1 MKIAIITFF
10 QSQDNYGQLLQCYAL
25 QRVLHQLGHKP
36 YLIRYG
42 FHNEYFHWLKK
53 RNIFTKE
60 GRKKILRQLKHVF
73 FPRKRVLDRR
83 FDNFRKKHLAKSWRC
98 YNNLAEL
105 QRNPPKADCYIT
117 GSDQVW
123 AQMLSKN
130 DNRSFFLDFGLDH
143 VKRIAYAP
151 SFAVECYPEELKE
164 KLANQLERFDAVS
177 VREQTGVSICKSV
190 GFNSTLVLDPT
201 ILLTAQQYNTLIK
214 EPKVG
219 RYCFIY
225 QVNVTSKK
233 ELWWDEFSSYNRD
246 QGIKSIAT
254 FANPIEGV
262 NMEILEGAEYIYP
275 SIEEWLGLV
284 REAEYILTSSFH
296 GVVFSIIFHKPFVV
310 CLRRNSMYAGNDRVF
325 SLLEQLN
332 LSDRIMQP
340 DKSASEVI
348 SKKIDW
354 DAVENRLIEKR
365 KESIDF
371 LKNSI
376 LQ

>member
-1 MKIAIITFF
+1 MRIAIITFF

-25 QRVLHQLGHKP
+25 QQVLRIMGHKP

-42 FHNEYFHWLKK
+42 FHQGYFHLLKK
-53 RNIFTKE
+53 KNIFTKE
-60 GRKKILRQLKHVF
+60 GRKIMLRQLKTVL
-73 FPRKRVLDRR
+73 FPHKRVLDRG
-83 FDNFRKKHLAKSWRC
+83 FDGFRKKHVTQSLRC

-105 QRNPPKADCYIT
+105 QKNPPKADCYIT

-123 AQMLSKN
+123 AQMLSEN

-151 SFAVECYPEELKE
+151 SFAVESYPEELKE
-164 KLANQLERFDAVS
+164 KLAKQLERFDAVS
-177 VREQTGVSICKSV
+177 VREQTGVSICRSV
-190 GFNSTLVLDPT
+190 GFDATLVLDPT
-201 ILLTAQQYNTLIK
+201 LLLMAQQYRTLIK

-225 QVNVTSKK
+225 QVNVTAKE
-233 ELWWDEFSSYNRD
+233 ELWWDEFSSYNRG

-296 GVVFSIIFHKPFVV
+296 GAVFSIIFHKPFVV
-310 CLRRNSMYAGNDRVF
+310 CLRRDSMFAGNDRVL

-340 DKSASEVI
+340 DKSAAEII
-348 SKKIDW
+348 SKQIDW
-354 DAVENRLIEKR
+354 DAVDNRLKEKR

-376 LQ
+376 L